1 MVRLGKQIGH
11 LFERKPLEKPVG
23 LHRGLH
29 FLADQVFLRGEGFF
43 FKPQDGFRLGCA
55 ETRFREHAR
64 PLAILQATQEGQ
76 EHRRGQPRAES
87 RRKQILAHLRQTI
100 DRVVVGMFFGE
111 NRVDHLQQLGVFPSL
126 ENDGGPFFPRHG
138 LEFAPGV
145 LRLDGVVQVA
155 LDGQVEPL
163 LRTLLDLEAH
173 ARRKTQ

>member
-1 MVRLGKQIGH
+1 SHPPTPPPPRST
-11 LFERKPLEKPVG
+11 LFPYTTL
-23 LHRGLH
+23 
-29 FLADQVFLRGEGFF
+29 
-43 FKPQDGFRLGCA
+43 FRS
-55 ETRFREHAR
+55 AR

-145 LRLDGVVQVA
+145 LRLD
-155 LDGQVEPL
+155 
-163 LRTLLDLEAH
+163 
-173 ARRKTQ
+173 